1 MLRFLP
7 LIVLTLPVAEFLLD
21 LALYRRYGD
30 SLLLWLAVAAMAGIG
45 LLVRARE
52 SFRTALRGIAGGAAG
67 GDARA
72 LSSSLWGLL
81 AGARAF
87 FAGLLLL
94 FPGVLTDALALLIV
108 LLPGR
113 VLMAPSIRAG
123 SAPPGAAND
132 AVIEG
137 EFHEVKDDARRLR

>member
-30 SLLLWLAVAAMAGIG
+30 GFLLWLVVAAMAGIW
-45 LLVRARE
+45 LLLRAKE
-52 SFRTALRGIAGGAAG
+52 SFRAALRGIAGGAAG
-67 GDARA
+67 RDARA
-72 LSSSLWGLL
+72 LSSSLWGLM

-94 FPGVLTDALALLIV
+94 FPGVITDVLALLIV

-113 VLMAPSIRAG
+113 VMPAASMRMGGARD
-123 SAPPGAAND
+123 AAND

-137 EFHEVKDDARRLR
+137 EFREVKEDVSRLR

>member
-30 SLLLWLAVAAMAGIG
+30 SFLLWLAIAAMAGIW
-45 LLVRARE
+45 LLVRAKE
-52 SFRTALRGIAGGAAG
+52 SFRAALRGIASGAAG
-67 GDARA
+67 GDVRA

-94 FPGVLTDALALLIV
+94 FPGVLTDALALMIV

-113 VLMAPSIRAG
+113 MFAAPSMRAG
-123 SAPPGAAND
+123 GASPDAAND

-137 EFHEVKDDARRLR
+137 EFHEVKDDTPRLR